1 MSDNKY
7 KSISDI
13 LLGLHDD
20 DLFITPPSNFS
31 TDLYKTKKKSTPPAT
46 APVARTNKIRPR
58 IPAVIKPKQE
68 TIISMGAR
76 RKQLSNVIRTTP
88 NVKQEVLKEYYEVS
102 EKIDKTI
109 SNKWPED
116 KKDTNK

>member
-1 MSDNKY
+1 MHDNY
-7 KSISDI
+7 KSKFDI
-13 LLGLHDD
+13 LTGVHDD
-20 DLFITPPSNFS
+20 DLEDLFVSPGINL
-31 TDLYKTKKKSTPPAT
+31 DLYKSKIKAKPPAT
-46 APVARTNKIRPR
+46 KPVARTNKIRPR

>member
-7 KSISDI
+7 KSMSDI

-20 DLFITPPSNFS
+20 DLFITPPSTFS
-31 TDLYKTKKKSTPPAT
+31 GDLFKTKMKSKPRST
-46 APVARTNKIRPR
+46 APVQKIKKQLPR
-58 IPAVIKPKQE
+58 KPATIKPNKE
-68 TIISMGAR
+68 TLFSMGAR